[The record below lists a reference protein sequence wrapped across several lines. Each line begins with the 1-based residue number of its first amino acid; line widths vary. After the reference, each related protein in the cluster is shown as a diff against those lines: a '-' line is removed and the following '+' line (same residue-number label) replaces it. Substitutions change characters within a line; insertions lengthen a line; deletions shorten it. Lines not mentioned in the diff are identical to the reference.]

1 MRTSTIL
8 IITAVIITLICLA
21 AYNFNLKAS
30 FLSGDYKN
38 PFYGLEYNTVKN
50 INTLHVESANK
61 IAIAVQ
67 PGKTEGLWVRDRVKG
82 KLVWTKEGNALKID
96 LTKEA
101 KESDF
106 QVNSG
111 EIILITPNIYKVVAH
126 PYIEKENHGGRN
138 YQGYI
143 GISGFSQ
150 DSLAL
155 DLGSAMY
162 VNLDKM
168 QLLTLNAVIGDQKNG
183 NTNLVLS
190 SANEIRS
197 AIFNIPGESKLDLQS
212 PSIVKTSYILSNK
225 ATVSLNGKA
234 LQPLNQP

>member
-30 FLSGDYKN
+30 YIRGDYKN
-38 PFYGLEYNTVKN
+38 PFYGLEYNAIKN
-50 INTLHVESANK
+50 VNSLEMESANK
-61 IAIAVQ
+61 ISIIVEQ
-67 PGKTEGLWVRDRVKG
+67 GKTQGLWINERIKD
-82 KLVWTKEGNALKID
+82 KLVWSVEGGILKID

-106 QVNSG
+106 QVNG
-111 EIILITPNIYKVVAH
+111 KELVLTTPNIYKVVAH
-126 PYIEKENHGGRN
+126 PYIAKENPGDRN
-138 YQGYI
+138 YMGYI
-143 GISGFSQ
+143 GISGFDQ
-150 DSLAL
+150 DSLTL

-162 VNLDKM
+162 ANLEKM
-168 QLLTLNAVIGDQKNG
+168 QLSALSAVIGDQKNG

-190 SANEIRS
+190 STNEIKS
-197 AIFNIPGESKLDLQS
+197 AIFNIPGESKLDLQN
-212 PSIVKTSYILSNK
+212 PSIIKTNYILSAK

>member
-30 FLSGDYKN
+30 YLRGDYKN
-38 PFYGLEYNTVKN
+38 PFYGLEYNNVKN
-50 INTLHVESANK
+50 INSLEMESANK
-61 IAIAVQ
+61 ISIIVEQ
-67 PGKTEGLWVRDRVKG
+67 GKTEGLWINDRIKD
-82 KLVWTKEGNALKID
+82 KLVWSIEGGILKID

-106 QVNSG
+106 QVNG
-111 EIILITPNIYKVVAH
+111 NELVLTTPNIYKVVAH
-126 PYIEKENHGGRN
+126 PYLEKENHGDRN

-143 GISGFSQ
+143 GISGFNQ
-150 DSLAL
+150 DSLTL
-155 DLGSAMY
+155 DIGSAMY
-162 VNLDKM
+162 ANLDKM

-190 SANEIRS
+190 SANEIKS

-212 PSIVKTSYILSNK
+212 PSIVKTNYILSAK